1 MIIYEMDGKIIIKSN
16 VVKNNMVI
24 NHTLNECNIE
34 IIEILNDMS
43 LRFNRRPKNVIFRVK
58 QDINHIDG
66 FELIHDNEN
75 IFVFIDEYDHAVS
88 IPIEPKTESK
98 KYSYMLKIK
107 SLNKKLPSTT
117 YGNSLYLQNNR

>member
-1 MIIYEMDGKIIIKSN
+1 MIIHELDGKIIIKSD

-43 LRFNRRPKNVIFRVK
+43 LRLNRRPKNVIFRVK

-88 IPIEPKTESK
+88 IPIESKTESK

-107 SLNKKLPSTT
+107 SLNKELPSTT
-117 YGNSLYLQNNR
+117 YGNSLYL